1 MIFKVRVHLF
11 GLHRPRENAFQL
23 KNIGLFFHIQ
33 LMGGNIPWQTKSR
46 ADMPTLSNLINK
58 ALYLYYE
65 IGAVPSLMKGLF

>member
-1 MIFKVRVHLF
+1 
-11 GLHRPRENAFQL
+11 
-23 KNIGLFFHIQ
+23 
-33 LMGGNIPWQTKSR
+33 MGGNIPWQTKSQ